1 MLDVLT
7 AALLVLGLGYCLARL
22 RNPKHFTLVIWIVSV
37 LASGGVFTNDPPYWP
52 HLAITLPAV
61 VVVAGLA
68 TVQVWESLTRP
79 MGRVGQWGLGA
90 LLVATL
96 VYTGIHNW
104 QVYYD
109 FVRDNAGERV
119 RITRYVN
126 SLPAGYQVRLVATS
140 ISWGNRE
147 FQFLAR
153 GVGAEDLAPRS
164 TAL

>member
-37 LASGGVFTNDPPYWP
+37 LALGGVFTNDPPYWP

-79 MGRVGQWGLGA
+79 MGRVRAVGHRRATRGDIGLHRDSQLAG
-90 LLVATL
+90 LLRFRARQCRRARP
-96 VYTGIHNW
+96 HHP
-104 QVYYD
+104 
-109 FVRDNAGERV
+109 VRQFTASG
-119 RITRYVN
+119 
-126 SLPAGYQVRLVATS
+126 LPGTP
-140 ISWGNRE
+140 GHH
-147 FQFLAR
+147 F
-153 GVGAEDLAPRS
+153 D
-164 TAL
+164 